1 MSFVDLATLTMHRR
15 NELEARLNI
24 FHEKCDRAVEDIKK
38 LKTKTQG
45 FVLQLNCDP
54 AELKERFLSS
64 MKQLDEYMYLITDFN
79 LAVSKLDEAS
89 VDYTPVQDTFA
100 KPLQPLAPLT
110 PYNLMDALSEPAP
123 STSTACS
130 NNCPPEKPKRVKTPK
145 ADQTLIV
152 FSSSSSSEETV
163 SQAKIAVAAK
173 EVQCE
178 LGIEMSN
185 FKIEES
191 PVEPL
196 ETSNLPA
203 QEVLE
208 TDHVYEA
215 TIMHIDG
222 AFFWL
227 ITENPGELESFIEDM
242 TAFYRA
248 NHKDMTLDEVKALAC
263 CAYYDDE
270 SDCYYRGLFLKLIVD
285 SELAEIFV
293 VDTGE
298 LRVVPAE
305 CVQPLYTRFCAKPP
319 CARCCYLAGVDL
331 LSYQNKTLMEKQ
343 EDFMKEYV
351 GKQCTIEVD
360 DNTSES
366 LGVYVMLPSGEVLND
381 IIVQQGLALPIDKP
395 QEEQKTE
402 EHIPP
407 PLETDLDITSCPEY
421 EDPVEAVTGYSNRDE
436 ADICKHYKGGPEKTC
451 FKGKR
456 CTKKH
461 ILKHPDGW
469 TLDQVP
475 VFGKCNTMPLPAPGS
490 WHKVLVTCVA
500 HFDLLYV
507 QFCTE
512 KPDDEIPGFGVVL
525 PPVTLETMS
534 RDMNSPATRIAYKP
548 FTIAPAPGE
557 YVAALYPADN
567 LWYRAQVL
575 SVTRSDQNVE
585 VMYID
590 YGTRLCV
597 REDQLRC
604 LEPRHMLL
612 PMQAVCCKLAG
623 VKERSP
629 SSTQWA
635 SAKQTLSDMVM
646 DCTLDA
652 HIISRG
658 YDEITVELFDKE
670 GYSIAEQLAA
680 IDMVKLTEYSVVDD
694 SHVTTKVIVP

>member
-79 LAVSKLDEAS
+79 LAVSKLDEAT

-152 FSSSSSSEETV
+152 FSSTSSSEETV
-163 SQAKIAVAAK
+163 SQAKTSVAAK

-191 PVEPL
+191 AVEPL

-248 NHKDMTLDEVKALAC
+248 NHKDMTLDEVKALSC

-270 SDCYYRGLFLKLIVD
+270 SDCYYRGLFLKLVVET
-285 SELAEIFV
+285 ELAEIFV

-319 CARCCYLAGVDL
+319 CARCCYLAG
-331 LSYQNKTLMEKQ
+331 
-343 EDFMKEYV
+343 
-351 GKQCTIEVD
+351 
-360 DNTSES
+360 
-366 LGVYVMLPSGEVLND
+366 
-381 IIVQQGLALPIDKP
+381 GLALPIDKP

-525 PPVTLETMS
+525 PPVTLETLS

-670 GYSIAEQLAA
+670 GYCIAEQLAA